1 MNRRG
6 AIEDLSKAKKV
17 SDGLRICQEF
27 IEQTKNIEIF
37 LDGSKKLL
45 RMCRAGT
52 QKSRWIEKLSRCYRE
67 GREYRKNPRWIENQ
81 SRIYRDLKKKAR
93 QKGICRGCV
102 QKLSSLKKEGF
113 SRREKHKEMNATNKL
128 LKQTSKPHSKLSNSS

>member
-52 QKSRWIEKLSRCYRE
+52 QKSRWIE
-67 GREYRKNPRWIENQ
+67 NQ

-113 SRREKHKEMNATNKL
+113 SRREKHKEMNATNRL
-128 LKQTSKPHSKLSNSS
+128 LKQTPKPHIKLSKLNLTQMQSIHRSKNSHMH